1 MRLEKIESIV
11 ANKAYSDEDA
21 AGMTGI
27 TVEEVKKMRTPK
39 PKPAPKATPKKA
51 APKKAAAKKK

>member
-27 TVEEVKKMRTPK
+27 TVEEVKKMRTPAPK
-39 PKPAPKATPKKA
+39 PKPAPKA
-51 APKKAAAKKK
+51 APKKAVTSKKKK

>member
-27 TVEEVKKMRTPK
+27 TVEEVKKMRTPA
-39 PKPAPKATPKKA
+39 APKVAPKKA

>member
-27 TVEEVKKMRTPK
+27 TVEEVKKMRTPA
-39 PKPAPKATPKKA
+39 PKPAPKITPKKA
-51 APKKAAAKKK
+51 ATSKKKK

>member
-27 TVEEVKKMRTPK
+27 TVEEVKKMRTP
-39 PKPAPKATPKKA
+39 ATPKAAPKA
-51 APKKAAAKKK
+51 APKKAATPKKKK

>member
-11 ANKAYSDEDA
+11 ANKAYSNEDA

-27 TVEEVKKMRTPK
+27 TVEEVKKMRTPA
-39 PKPAPKATPKKA
+39 PKPAPKITPKKA
-51 APKKAAAKKK
+51 ATSKKKK

>member
-27 TVEEVKKMRTPK
+27 TVEEVKKMRTPV
-39 PKPAPKATPKKA
+39 APKV
-51 APKKAAAKKK
+51 APKKAATSKKKK

>member
-1 MRLEKIESIV
+1 MRLEKIKSIV

-27 TVEEVKKMRTPK
+27 TVEEVKKMRTP
-39 PKPAPKATPKKA
+39 ATPKA
-51 APKKAAAKKK
+51 APKKAATPKKKK